1 MIREGESALNVNN
14 ARLWLFKVA
23 LLLTVF
29 SFSGFIAEG
38 EYLLDEP
45 VRTELVET
53 SVHHAHAP
61 ASFSLLAE
69 GHQETSSE
77 GPTAEVK
84 VYGCWD
90 LVNFNSLVE
99 VRYKSSLL
107 KKISH
112 QEPLVKWL
120 IRKTTPASEEDDN
133 HLV

>member
-38 EYLLDEP
+38 EYLLNEP

-53 SVHHAHAP
+53 SVRHAP
-61 ASFSLLAE
+61 ASFSFLAE
-69 GHQETSSE
+69 SHQELPPEGSSV
-77 GPTAEVK
+77 EVN
-84 VYGCWD
+84 VYGYWD
-90 LVNFNSLVE
+90 LLNFNSLVE
-99 VRYKSSLL
+99 VRYKSYLQ
-107 KKISH
+107 KKIFH
-112 QEPLVKWL
+112 QEPSVKWL
-120 IRKTTPASEEDDN
+120 IRKTTSPSEEDDN